1 MLKVRIY
8 LAVSDNI
15 RTFATEIS
23 NGTEDNFKNNY
34 KYGNIRFLS
43 RPTR

>member
-23 NGTEDNFKNNY
+23 NGTEDNFKINSD
-34 KYGNIRFLS
+34 YGNI
-43 RPTR
+43 

>member
-15 RTFATEIS
+15 RTFATEIRNS
-23 NGTEDNFKNNY
+23 SEDNLKNNY
-34 KYGNIRFLS
+34 KYGNIRFLP